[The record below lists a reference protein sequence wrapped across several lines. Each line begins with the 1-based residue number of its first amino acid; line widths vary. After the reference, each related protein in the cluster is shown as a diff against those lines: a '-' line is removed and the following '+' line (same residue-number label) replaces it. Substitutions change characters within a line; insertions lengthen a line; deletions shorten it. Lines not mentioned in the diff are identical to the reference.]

1 MDDLFRPD
9 VLIFLLG
16 TFAAAFVH
24 GIVGFA
30 FAIVAAGVWLHAL
43 PPAQAT
49 ALIVT
54 YALIVQGYAAW
65 KLRRSLN
72 ASRLAP
78 LVAGTALGI
87 PIGIATLRWASPT
100 QLRVGAG
107 AVLVLYS
114 LYSLARAPL
123 PAATNAGPAADTGI
137 GVLNG
142 ALAGATGLGGLIPAI
157 WTGLRG
163 WPRDEQ
169 RAVFQPTAAATFI
182 ITILFLSG
190 FGIITQESMRL
201 FAIGLP
207 VLAAGSWLG
216 WRFYGRLDEGMFRKA
231 VLMCLLVSGLLLLVS
246 GR

>member
-1 MDDLFRPD
+1 MDDVLRPD

-49 ALIVT
+49 ALIVA
-54 YALIVQGYAAW
+54 YALIVQGYAVW
-65 KLRRSLN
+65 KLRHSLN

-78 LVAGTALGI
+78 FVAGTVLGI

-107 AVLVLYS
+107 AILVLYS

-123 PAATNAGPAADTGI
+123 PSATNAGRMADTGI

-142 ALAGATGLGGLIPAI
+142 ALGGATGLAGLIPAI

-163 WPRDEQ
+163 WSRDEQ
-169 RAVFQPTAAATFI
+169 RAVFQPTAAATFVV
-182 ITILFLSG
+182 TILFLSG
-190 FGIITQESMRL
+190 FGIITKESMRL

-216 WRFYGRLDEGMFRKA
+216 WRSYGRLDEGLFRKA